1 MARSGKQKFRL
12 IKIFFV
18 IKGKDL
24 EKYLFYTRKNIL
36 SLVHYGFS
44 REELYY
50 MPLTEFMDYIKILN
64 DERIEMND
72 DLENGKYD
80 SDNDNIK
87 MAGNTLK
94 NFF

>member
-1 MARSGKQKFRL
+1 MAKNGKQRYHSTKT
-12 IKIFFV
+12 FFV
-18 IKGKDL
+18 IKGEDL
-24 EKYLFYTRKNIL
+24 EKYLYCTRKNVLTLI
-36 SLVHYGFS
+36 HYGFS

-64 DERIEMND
+64 DEKVEMESNTG
-72 DLENGKYD
+72 EEKYD
-80 SDNDNIK
+80 SNNDKIK

>member
-1 MARSGKQKFRL
+1 MVKSGKLRYHL
-12 IKIFFV
+12 IVSFFV
-18 IKGKDL
+18 IKGEELD
-24 EKYLFYTRKNIL
+24 KYLYYTRKNVL

-64 DERIEMND
+64 DEKIEITDNAP
-72 DLENGKYD
+72 GKYD
-80 SDNDNIK
+80 SNNDEIK
-87 MAGNTLK
+87 MAGNTLT

>member
-1 MARSGKQKFRL
+1 MAKNGKQKFHL

-18 IKGKDL
+18 IKGEELD
-24 EKYLFYTRKNIL
+24 KYLYYTRKNVL
-36 SLVHYGFS
+36 ALVHYGFS

-50 MPLTEFMDYIKILN
+50 MPLTEFMDYLKILN
-64 DERIEMND
+64 DEKIETD
-72 DLENGKYD
+72 DNISEGKYD
-80 SDNDNIK
+80 ENNDKVK